1 MRAHRALADKKV
13 LAPFPCSAAP
23 MERGQIV
30 FGVLFLVLPL
40 LLAAGVLFVPGAAF
54 GLTLALVA
62 LLALGFAM
70 GIAFVDWA

>member
-1 MRAHRALADKKV
+1 
-13 LAPFPCSAAP
+13 
-23 MERGQIV
+23 MERGLIV

-40 LLAAGVLFVPGAAF
+40 LLAGGVLFVPGAAF

-70 GIAFVDWA
+70 GIAFVDWT